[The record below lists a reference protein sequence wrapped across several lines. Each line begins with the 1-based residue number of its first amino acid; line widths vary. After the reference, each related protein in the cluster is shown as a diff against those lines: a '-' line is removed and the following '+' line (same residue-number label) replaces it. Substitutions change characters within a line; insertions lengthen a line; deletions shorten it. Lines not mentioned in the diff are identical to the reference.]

1 MKRKIFS
8 ACCFFIMFSFLLMM
22 KPEQVNIPN
31 NEVATEV
38 IDTSNGDVSV
48 EENKTPHVQEP
59 ILGAGVA
66 GAITQ
71 PPIQEE
77 IIVKPPLNSAPM
89 EPETETETEP
99 EVEENLHYCVW
110 GDFYLS
116 EDDYKLLLTTT
127 FCESGNQPLET
138 QHMTALVILNRVVAG
153 MGGDT
158 VRDIVY
164 AKNAFS
170 VIRWKNFEERGWTE
184 RVERA
189 VELALK
195 ENPHPRNMYYFRTK
209 HYHSWAEDY
218 MKSGDVYFSTKP

>member
-1 MKRKIFS
+1 
-8 ACCFFIMFSFLLMM
+8 MFSFLLIM
-22 KPEQVNIPN
+22 KPETLSIPN
-31 NEVATEV
+31 DEEATTEV

-48 EENKTPHVQEP
+48 EENDAPIVQDP
-59 ILGAGVA
+59 VFNAGFA
-66 GAITQ
+66 GAIT
-71 PPIQEE
+71 
-77 IIVKPPLNSAPM
+77 KPPVLSAPPAVSNPDTEIETE

-170 VIRWKNFEERGWTE
+170 VTRWKNFEERGWTK
-184 RVERA
+184 RVEKA

-209 HYHSWAEDY
+209 HYHSWAKDY
-218 MKSGDVYFSTKP
+218 KKSGDVYFSTKK

>member
-1 MKRKIFS
+1 
-8 ACCFFIMFSFLLMM
+8 MFSFLLIM
-22 KPEQVNIPN
+22 KPEPLSIPN
-31 NEVATEV
+31 DEEATTEV

-48 EENKTPHVQEP
+48 EENDAPIVQGP
-59 ILGAGVA
+59 GFSAGFA
-66 GAITQ
+66 DAIT
-71 PPIQEE
+71 
-77 IIVKPPLNSAPM
+77 KPPMLSTPPTISN
-89 EPETETETEP
+89 PETETEEPTTETEP

-170 VIRWKNFEERGWTE
+170 VTRWKNFEERGWTE
-184 RVERA
+184 RVEKA

-209 HYHSWAEDY
+209 HYHSWAKDY
-218 MKSGDVYFSTKP
+218 KKSGDVYFSTKS

>member
-1 MKRKIFS
+1 MRRKIFS
-8 ACCFFIMFSFLLMM
+8 ICCFFIIFSFLMLNVPM
-22 KPEQVNIPN
+22 QIN
-31 NEVATEV
+31 NEATTEV
-38 IDTSNGDVSV
+38 FDTSNEVSV
-48 EENKTPHVQEP
+48 TKTDLP
-59 ILGAGVA
+59 IVGA
-66 GAITQ
+66 
-71 PPIQEE
+71 
-77 IIVKPPLNSAPM
+77 PL
-89 EPETETETEP
+89 ETETETEVSTETEVETEETETEIEP
-99 EVEENLHYCVW
+99 EVESNLHYCEW

-170 VIRWKNFEERGWTE
+170 VIHWSNFEERGWTDQ
-184 RVERA
+184 VEQA

-195 ENPHPRNMYYFRTK
+195 ENPHPRDMFYFRTS
-209 HYHSWAEDY
+209 HYHSWAKDY
-218 MKSGDVYFSTKP
+218 MKSGDVYFSTKE